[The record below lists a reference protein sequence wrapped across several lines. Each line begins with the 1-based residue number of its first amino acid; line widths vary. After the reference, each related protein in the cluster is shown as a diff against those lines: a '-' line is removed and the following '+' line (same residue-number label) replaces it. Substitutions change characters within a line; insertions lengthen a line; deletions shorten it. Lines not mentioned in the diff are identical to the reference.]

1 MLLPTRTP
9 GLLRP
14 RVPVRP
20 RRSFQQRPI
29 HGQCRAGRAS
39 TVSVGPGAQPRTLA
53 SLLTHRTCCRSP
65 FPPRWP
71 RVQRK
76 TAKDVTFSERFSA
89 GHVSTPLSQPA

>member
-1 MLLPTRTP
+1 MLPSARLGCS
-9 GLLRP
+9 GLVSLC
-14 RVPVRP
+14 VPNVASSSGP
-20 RRSFQQRPI
+20 
-29 HGQCRAGRAS
+29 S
-39 TVSVGPGAQPRTLA
+39 TVSIRPGAQPRTLA

-76 TAKDVTFSERFSA
+76 TAKDVTFSERFYA